1 MSNNNDGQGF
11 DDWFASN
18 FGNEPDKGEPQ
29 QPGPE
34 QPGPEQPAAR
44 PEQGPQ
50 DAGGPQTGAPGQGG
64 PASAPPH
71 QPWVQQPPPQHAPWS
86 QQPPP
91 VVPQQ
96 PVPPPHTPQYP
107 TQHQPLQPPA
117 EHWQQ
122 PPAAPP
128 SWSPPLPDYGA
139 AASPQQPAGAQ
150 PHGSQ
155 VPGEPQ
161 QTPTTAQPAHPS
173 FDPALAGQDAPT
185 EFIPSANQ
193 PAAGTGADGGAL
205 DALFGDDKFR
215 DYEGEPPTPP
225 TRGGGTGGDG
235 GDEPPKG
242 ISRTHITL
250 MWVAGAAVAALAL
263 FAFFLVGTRLPMLT
277 GGDAAPSASPEP
289 TEAELPE
296 GPVPPGTYN
305 WNELLGGECLD
316 DYRGAWENEYTVVD
330 CEVPHEAQ
338 LVLRAPVPV
347 APGTGGAYPGVYD
360 LQSRMSLLCT
370 DASVIDYSAAN
381 TYDDMQFEASFP
393 PSVEEWDAGRRD
405 YFCFVSRASGEPIE
419 GSLAAPPSPDEPAT
433 DEETEDGTGGDG
445 Q

>member
-1 MSNNNDGQGF
+1 MSNSNNGQGF

-18 FGNEPDKGEPQ
+18 FGNEPEKARTGEPDPEQ
-29 QPGPE
+29 ADAGPE
-34 QPGPEQPAAR
+34 HGQ
-44 PEQGPQ
+44 Q
-50 DAGGPQTGAPGQGG
+50 DADGHHTGAPDQAG
-64 PASAPPH
+64 PASAPPPE
-71 QPWVQQPPPQHAPWS
+71 PWLQHPPPQRAPWS

-96 PVPPPHTPQYP
+96 PVPPSPVPQYP
-107 TQHQPLQPPA
+107 TQHQPMQPP
-117 EHWQQ
+117 Q
-122 PPAAPP
+122 
-128 SWSPPLPDYGA
+128 WSPPLPEYGA
-139 AASPQQPAGAQ
+139 PPPQQPGPQQ
-150 PHGSQ
+150 PGPQ
-155 VPGEPQ
+155 VPGGPQ
-161 QTPTTAQPAHPS
+161 QPPTVAQPAHPS
-173 FDPALAGQDAPT
+173 FDPALPGQDAPT
-185 EFIPSANQ
+185 EFITSANQ
-193 PAAGTGADGGAL
+193 AAGTGSDTSAL

-215 DYEGEPPTPP
+215 DYEGEPPIPP
-225 TRGGGTGGDG
+225 PPGSGTGEED

-250 MWVAGAAVAALAL
+250 MWVAGAAVSALAL

-330 CEVPHEAQ
+330 CEAPHEAQ

-381 TYDDMQFEASFP
+381 AYDDMQFEASFP

-419 GSLAAPPSPDEPAT
+419 GNLAAPPAPDEPAT
-433 DEETEDGTGGDG
+433 EDETGDETESD
-445 Q
+445 